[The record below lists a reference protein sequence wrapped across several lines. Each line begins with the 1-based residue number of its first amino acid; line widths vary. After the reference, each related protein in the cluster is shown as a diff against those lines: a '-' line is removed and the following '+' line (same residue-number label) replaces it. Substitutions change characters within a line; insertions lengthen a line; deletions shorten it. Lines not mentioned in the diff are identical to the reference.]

1 MNTKTQELVTAGYAL
16 AKGLDAESAKL
27 VKELAD
33 ELAVQRVR
41 ADELNRQVVNVAVE
55 NAELKSYRPQP
66 GGFAMME
73 ALDAFEAQDDY
84 PEGGMIDAFEVL
96 CCKRVSTP
104 VTDAA
109 IANIQAQGGEKY
121 ADKLDLE
128 ATFADESGWDGAAKF
143 LRAEATR
150 VREFSAELRKE
161 AGND

>member
-1 MNTKTQELVTAGYAL
+1 MNPKTQELVTAGYAL

-27 VKELAD
+27 VKELAT

-41 ADELNRQVVNVAVE
+41 ADELNKRAVSLAVE

-104 VTDAA
+104 GTDAA
-109 IANIQAQGGEKY
+109 IANIQAQGV
-121 ADKLDLE
+121 E
-128 ATFADESGWDGAAKF
+128 AFATDWAAGCDDSTGGAISRIAN
-143 LRAEATR
+143 
-150 VREFSAELRKE
+150 EFAVQLRKE
-161 AGND
+161 ADI